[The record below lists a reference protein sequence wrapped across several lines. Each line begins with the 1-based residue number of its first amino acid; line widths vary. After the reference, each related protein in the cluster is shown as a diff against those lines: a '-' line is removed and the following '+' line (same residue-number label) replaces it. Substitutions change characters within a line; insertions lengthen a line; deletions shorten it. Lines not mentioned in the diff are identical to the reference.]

1 MSGEADKLAGKVKEA
16 GGNLTGN
23 DDLKNEGENQQ
34 VAGDVKNVGDKLKDK
49 ADDLGESIKK

>member
-16 GGNLTGN
+16 GGDLTG
-23 DDLKNEGENQQ
+23 DDELKAKGENQQ